1 MGNDSDHLIHHS
13 WQRINPTPCSS
24 AQTSSPPTFLANLD
38 KYLSIL
44 PPFSDEDF
52 FSFTSSSFESYLSS
66 AFSYFPYYYLLLNPL
81 DDEDDHDKR
90 ESKKKRRKRQN
101 EAVLFVVHPYPFP

>member
-1 MGNDSDHLIHHS
+1 MIGNLEFDSMIYRS

-24 AQTSSPPTFLANLD
+24 AQTSSPPTLLANLD
-38 KYLSIL
+38 EYLSIL

-66 AFSYFPYYYLLLNPL
+66 AFSYFPYYYILLNPL
-81 DDEDDHDKR
+81 DDDDDKR
-90 ESKKKRRKRQN
+90 ESQKKRRKRQN
-101 EAVLFVVHPYPFP
+101 EAVLFVVPPYPFP